1 MWSTDLVLFEND
13 AAAAYAFSAAR
24 SALQLIVRLVYVVH
38 VEYVVYA
45 IQPDGRRGES
55 VHALTLRARRSS
67 RVVSVVGASRATI
80 DRGGPAGVALC
91 MPRGIPTRP
100 A

>member
-24 SALQLIVRLVYVVH
+24 SALQLIVRLVYVV
-38 VEYVVYA
+38 YA
-45 IQPDGRRGES
+45 IQPDGRHGGS
-55 VHALTLRARRSS
+55 VYALTLSGSAVIQGCERRRSLARNDRPGRARR
-67 RVVSVVGASRATI
+67 VT
-80 DRGGPAGVALC
+80 LC
-91 MPRGIPTRP
+91 MPRGVPTRP